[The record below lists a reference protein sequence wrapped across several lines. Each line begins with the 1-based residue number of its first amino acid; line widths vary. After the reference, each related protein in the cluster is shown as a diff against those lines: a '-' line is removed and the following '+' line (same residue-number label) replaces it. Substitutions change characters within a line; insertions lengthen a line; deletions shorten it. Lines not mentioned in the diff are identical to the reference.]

1 MGLKKKIFAL
11 FMLMLMGFPQ
21 VHSQESLIMVEGRVS
36 SEPVEYRY
44 DLVDY
49 YVFNLTVES
58 SNSSLYM
65 LGDSL
70 MVLLPI
76 SFGKPDYFQLL
87 QLVGYIDENATNEVP
102 DGAFVA
108 VELLGSE
115 QPTWIDAFKGIV
127 SAISS
132 VMANIVNAIVQAIYI
147 GTGYMVPAP
156 IVTLIL
162 AALFLFMIIR
172 YHKILGL
179 FVVLVLA
186 FLVFSGFMHLLS
198 FALT

>member
-1 MGLKKKIFAL
+1 MGLKKTFFAL
-11 FMLMLMGFPQ
+11 FMLILMAFPQ
-21 VHSQESLIMVEGRVS
+21 AYSQESLILVEGRVS
-36 SEPVEYRY
+36 TEPVEYRY
-44 DLVDY
+44 GLVDY

-58 SNSSLYM
+58 SNSSLYT

-70 MVLLPI
+70 IVLLPI

-115 QPTWIDAFKGIV
+115 QPAWVDALKGIV
-127 SAISS
+127 SAISG

-186 FLVFSGFMHLLS
+186 FLVLSGFMHLLS

>member
-1 MGLKKKIFAL
+1 MGLKKIFFAL
-11 FMLMLMGFPQ
+11 FMLILMAFPQ
-21 VHSQESLIMVEGRVS
+21 AYSQESLILIEGRVS
-36 SEPVEYRY
+36 TEPVEYRY

-58 SNSSLYM
+58 SNSSLYT

-70 MVLLPI
+70 MILLPI

-87 QLVGYIDENATNEVP
+87 QLVGYIDDNATNEVP

-127 SAISS
+127 SAHS
-132 VMANIVNAIVQAIYI
+132 
-147 GTGYMVPAP
+147 
-156 IVTLIL
+156 L
-162 AALFLFMIIR
+162 
-172 YHKILGL
+172 
-179 FVVLVLA
+179 
-186 FLVFSGFMHLLS
+186 
-198 FALT
+198 

>member
-1 MGLKKKIFAL
+1 
-11 FMLMLMGFPQ
+11 MLMLMGIPQ
-21 VHSQESLIMVEGRVS
+21 AYSQQDLILVEGRVS
-36 SEPVEYRY
+36 SEPVQYRY

-49 YVFNLTVES
+49 YIFNLTVES
-58 SNSSLYM
+58 SNSSLYT

-87 QLVGYIDENATNEVP
+87 QLVGYIDQNATNEIP

-108 VELLGSE
+108 TEMLGSE
-115 QPTWIDAFKGIV
+115 QPSWIDALKGVV

-132 VMANIVNAIVQAIYI
+132 VMANIVNAIVQAIYV
-147 GTGYMVPAP
+147 GTGYAVPAP
-156 IVTLIL
+156 LVTLVL

-172 YHKILGL
+172 YYKFLGL
-179 FVVLVLA
+179 FIVFILA

-198 FALT
+198 FTF